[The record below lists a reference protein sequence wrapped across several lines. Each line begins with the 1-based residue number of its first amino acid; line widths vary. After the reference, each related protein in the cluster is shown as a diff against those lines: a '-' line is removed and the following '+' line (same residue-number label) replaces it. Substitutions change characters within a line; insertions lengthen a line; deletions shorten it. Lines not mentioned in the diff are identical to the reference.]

1 MKKCPACGHESDR
14 SGMKCPVCGAYYSKI
29 IQLIDE
35 EEQKEERSSFRGRC
49 RRILK
54 SGNVRQELA
63 HELKS
68 AYANLPPRAKFSLFV
83 IGMFVFALIVS
94 VL

>member
-1 MKKCPACGHESDR
+1 MKKCPSCGHESDR
-14 SGMKCPVCGAYYSKI
+14 SDTKCPVCGAYYSKI

-35 EEQKEERSSFRGRC
+35 EEENEERSSFRGRC

-54 SGNVRQELA
+54 SGNVRHELA
-63 HELKS
+63 RELES
-68 AYANLPPRAKFSLFV
+68 AYQNLPPKAKLSLFV
-83 IGMFVFALIVS
+83 IFMFVFALIVS